1 MNREEVLKK
10 VNEIFKEIFDNEDL
24 VITDSTTANDID
36 EWDSLT
42 HITLIS
48 TVAEEFGI
56 NFDMADVVKFQNVG
70 DMVDSIMEKLCK

>member
-1 MNREEVLKK
+1 MNREEILKK